1 MELSG
6 QTILRKNEYLRFK
19 IYTSMKKFL
28 FLLLSFSAFS
38 DVKLPTLVSNGMV
51 LQRDIPVKIW
61 GWANAG
67 EKVTVTFKGKKIRAI
82 GDSKGNWACTLPATP
97 AGGPYEIKVNEVL
110 LKDVLFGDVW
120 LCSGQSNMV
129 INMERVKEKY
139 PADIASANN
148 PQIRNFFIPTA
159 ISKVDIKQNLPAS
172 SWLPVTPENV
182 LQMGAVSYFFARDL
196 YAKYQ
201 VPIGIINSSVGG
213 TPIESWISEEGL
225 KEFPAYIKDTT
236 KTAPPAPT
244 AKKSTDRGLSEKWA
258 SESNQPKGWKRF
270 AIPGFWED
278 QGLRDL
284 NGVVWFRR
292 EIEIPASLAGQPA
305 KLFMGRIVDADQV
318 FVNGEQVGNVT
329 YQYPPRRYT
338 VKKDLLKAGKNVVV
352 IRVTNTAGKGGF
364 VPDKRYEMI
373 VGDRSIDLQGDWE
386 YKVGEVFPPVV
397 EKPAPSNFT
406 PTALYNAMIAPFLP
420 YSLKGVV
427 WYQGETNVWKPE
439 VYASLLPALAKD
451 WRTKFK
457 QPELPFLYVQLPG
470 FQDRNF
476 LPSESNMAVLR
487 EGQLTS
493 LRIPRSGMAVTL
505 DLGEW
510 NDIHPLTKKPIGE
523 RLALVARKIAYGENL
538 VSSGPI
544 YESNAIEG
552 NRIRIRFGETG
563 SGLAI
568 NKTDEDEL
576 TYFAIAGKDKKFVWA
591 KAIIERNT
599 VVVWSDEV
607 AEPVYVRYGWAD
619 NPEGANLINVEGLP
633 ASPFRTDF

>member
-1 MELSG
+1 
-6 QTILRKNEYLRFK
+6 
-19 IYTSMKKFL
+19 MKKFL

-38 DVKLPTLVSNGMV
+38 DVKLPSLVSNGMV

-61 GWANAG
+61 GWANPN
-67 EKVTVTFKGKKIRAI
+67 EKVTVTFKGKKIRSAA
-82 GDSKGNWACTLPATP
+82 DASGNWACTLPATP

-139 PADIASANN
+139 PTDIASANN

-159 ISKVDIKQNLPAS
+159 ISKVDVKQDLPAS

-225 KEFPAYIKDTT
+225 KEFPAFVKDTT

-244 AKKSTDRGLSEKWA
+244 AKKSSDRGLAEKWA
-258 SESNQPKGWKRF
+258 SPSYSPKGWKRF

-278 QGLRDL
+278 QGLKDL

-292 EIEIPASLAGQPA
+292 EIEIPSSHAGLPA

-338 VKKDLLKAGKNVVV
+338 VKKDLLKAGKNLVV

-439 VYASLLPALAKD
+439 VYQQLLPALAKD
-451 WRTKFK
+451 WRTQFK

-487 EGQLTS
+487 EGQLKS
-493 LRIPRSGMAVTL
+493 LSIPRSAMAVTL

-523 RLALVARKIAYGENL
+523 RLALAARKIAYGENL

-552 NRIRIRFGETG
+552 NRIRLRFRETG

-607 AEPVYVRYGWAD
+607 AEPMYVRYGWAD

>member
-1 MELSG
+1 
-6 QTILRKNEYLRFK
+6 
-19 IYTSMKKFL
+19 MKKFL

-38 DVKLPTLVSNGMV
+38 DVKLPSLVSNGMV

-61 GWANAG
+61 GWANPG
-67 EKVTVTFKGKKIRAI
+67 EKINVAFKGKKFRSAA
-82 GDSKGNWACTLPATP
+82 DASGNWACTLPATP

-148 PQIRNFFIPTA
+148 PHIRNFFVPTA
-159 ISKVDIKQNLPAS
+159 ISKVELKPDLPAS
-172 SWLPVTPENV
+172 SWLPVNPENV

-213 TPIESWISEEGL
+213 TPIESWISEEGI
-225 KEFPAYIKDTT
+225 KEFPAYVKDTT
-236 KTAPPAPT
+236 KTATPNPA
-244 AKKSTDRGLSEKWA
+244 AKKSADRGLAEKWA
-258 SESNQPKGWKRF
+258 NPAYQPKGWKRY

-278 QGLRDL
+278 QGLKDL

-292 EIEIPASLAGQPA
+292 EIEIPSSLAGLPA
-305 KLFMGRIVDADQV
+305 RLFMGRIVDADQV

-338 VKKDLLKAGKNVVV
+338 VKKDLLKAGKNLVV

-406 PTALYNAMIAPFLP
+406 PTALYNAMIAPFLD
-420 YSLKGVV
+420 YSLKGIV

-439 VYASLLPALAKD
+439 VYQQLLPALAKD
-451 WRTKFK
+451 WRTQFK

-470 FQDRNF
+470 FQDRTM
-476 LPSESNMAVLR
+476 LPAESNMAVLR
-487 EGQLTS
+487 EGQLKS
-493 LRIPRSGMAVTL
+493 LSIPRSAMTVTL

-523 RLALVARKIAYGENL
+523 RLALAARKIAYGENL

-552 NRIRIRFGETG
+552 NRIRLRFRETG

-599 VVVWSDEV
+599 VVVWSDEIT
-607 AEPVYVRYGWAD
+607 EPMYVRYGWAD
-619 NPEGANLINVEGLP
+619 NPEGANLMNVEGLP

>member
-1 MELSG
+1 
-6 QTILRKNEYLRFK
+6 
-19 IYTSMKKFL
+19 MKKIF
-28 FLLLSFSAFS
+28 FLLLSFAAFS
-38 DVKLPTLVSNGMV
+38 DVKLPSLVSNGMV
-51 LQRDIPVKIW
+51 LQRDMPVKIW
-61 GWANAG
+61 GWANPG
-67 EKVTVTFKGKKIRAI
+67 EKINVTFKGKKIHAI

-97 AGGPYEIKVNEVL
+97 AGGPYEITINEKSV
-110 LKDVLFGDVW
+110 KDVLFGDVW
-120 LCSGQSNMV
+120 LCAGQSNMV

-139 PADIASANN
+139 SADIASANN
-148 PQIRNFFIPTA
+148 QHIRNFFIPTA
-159 ISKVDIKQNLPAS
+159 ISKVDVRNDLPAS
-172 SWLPVTPENV
+172 SWLPVNPENV

-196 YAKYQ
+196 YAQYQ

-213 TPIESWISEEGL
+213 TPIESWISEAGL
-225 KEFPAYIKDTT
+225 KEFPAYVKDTT
-236 KTAPPAPT
+236 RTSAVPPAP
-244 AKKSTDRGLSEKWA
+244 KKSTDRGLTEKWA
-258 SESNQPKGWKRF
+258 SLSYSPKGWKRF
-270 AIPGFWED
+270 SIPGFWED

-292 EIEIPASLAGQPA
+292 EIEIPEALAGLPA

-318 FVNGEQVGNVT
+318 FVNGEQVGNIT
-329 YQYPPRRYT
+329 YQYPPRRYN
-338 VKKDLLKAGKNVVV
+338 VKNGLLKAGKNLIV

-364 VPDKRYEMI
+364 VPDKQYELI
-373 VGDRSIDLQGDWE
+373 VGDKTVDLQGDWN

-406 PTALYNAMIAPFLP
+406 PTALYNAMIAPFTS
-420 YSLKGVV
+420 YALKGFV

-439 VYASLLPALAKD
+439 VYQQLLPALAKD
-451 WRTKFK
+451 WRTQFN
-457 QPELPFLYVQLPG
+457 QPDLPFLYVQLPG
-470 FQDRNF
+470 FQDRTM
-476 LPSESNMAVLR
+476 LPAESNMAVLR
-487 EGQLTS
+487 DGQLKS
-493 LRIPRSGMAVTL
+493 LSIPRSGMAVTL

-523 RLALVARKIAYGENL
+523 RLALAARKLAYGENI

-544 YESNAIEG
+544 YESNQIEG
-552 NRIRIRFGETG
+552 NRIRIRFRETG
-563 SGLAI
+563 SGLSI
-568 NKTDEDEL
+568 NKTEEDEL

-633 ASPFRTDF
+633 ASPFRTDN

>member
-1 MELSG
+1 
-6 QTILRKNEYLRFK
+6 
-19 IYTSMKKFL
+19 
-28 FLLLSFSAFS
+28 
-38 DVKLPTLVSNGMV
+38 
-51 LQRDIPVKIW
+51 
-61 GWANAG
+61 
-67 EKVTVTFKGKKIRAI
+67 
-82 GDSKGNWACTLPATP
+82 
-97 AGGPYEIKVNEVL
+97 
-110 LKDVLFGDVW
+110 
-120 LCSGQSNMV
+120 
-129 INMERVKEKY
+129 MERVKEKY

-159 ISKVDIKQNLPAS
+159 ISKIDVRNDLPAS
-172 SWLPVTPENV
+172 SWLPVTPDNV

-196 YAKYQ
+196 YAQYR

-213 TPIESWISEEGL
+213 TPIESWISEAGL
-225 KEFPAYIKDTT
+225 KEFPAYVKDTT
-236 KTAPPAPT
+236 RTSAVPPAPR
-244 AKKSTDRGLSEKWA
+244 KSTDRGLSEKW
-258 SESNQPKGWKRF
+258 ESPSYSPKGWKRF
-270 AIPGFWED
+270 SIPGFWED

-292 EIEIPASLAGQPA
+292 EIDIPEALAGQPA

-318 FVNGEQVGNVT
+318 FVNGEQVGNIT
-329 YQYPPRRYT
+329 YQYPPRRYN
-338 VKKDLLKAGKNVVV
+338 VKNGLLKAGKNLIV

-364 VPDKRYEMI
+364 VPDKQYELI
-373 VGDRSIDLQGDWE
+373 VGDKTVDLQGDWN

-406 PTALYNAMIAPFLP
+406 PTALYNAMIAPFTS
-420 YSLKGVV
+420 YALKGFV

-439 VYASLLPALAKD
+439 VYQQLLPALAKD
-451 WRTKFK
+451 WRTQFL
-457 QPELPFLYVQLPG
+457 QPDLPFLYVQLPG
-470 FQDRNF
+470 FQDRTM
-476 LPSESNMAVLR
+476 LPAESNMAVLR
-487 EGQLTS
+487 DGQLKS
-493 LRIPRSGMAVTL
+493 LSIPRSGMAVTL

-523 RLALVARKIAYGENL
+523 RLALAARKLAYGENI

-544 YESNAIEG
+544 YESNQIEG
-552 NRIRIRFGETG
+552 NRIRIRFRETG
-563 SGLAI
+563 SGLSI

-607 AEPVYVRYGWAD
+607 PEPVYVRYGWAD

-633 ASPFRTDF
+633 ASPFRTDN

>member
-1 MELSG
+1 
-6 QTILRKNEYLRFK
+6 
-19 IYTSMKKFL
+19 MKKLL
-28 FLLLSFSAFS
+28 FLLLSFSAFA
-38 DVKLPTLVSNGMV
+38 DVKLPSLVSNGMV

-61 GWANAG
+61 GWANPG
-67 EKVTVTFKGKKIRAI
+67 EKVTVSFKGKKIRSSA
-82 GDSKGNWACTLPATP
+82 DAMGNWSATLPATP
-97 AGGPYEIKVNEVL
+97 AGGPYEILVNEIRL
-110 LKDVLFGDVW
+110 QDVLFGDVW

-129 INMERVKEKY
+129 LNMERVKEKY
-139 PADIASANN
+139 STDIASANY

-159 ISKVDIKQNLPAS
+159 ISKIDVKQDLPAS
-172 SWLPVTPENV
+172 SWLPVNPENV
-182 LQMGAVSYFFARDL
+182 LLMGAVSYFFARDL

-213 TPIESWISEEGL
+213 TPIESWISEDGL
-225 KEFPAYIKDTT
+225 KEFPAYMKDTT
-236 KTAPPAPT
+236 HTSASPPAPR
-244 AKKSTDRGLSEKWA
+244 KSADRGLSEKWA
-258 SESNQPKGWKRF
+258 SPAYLPKGWKRY

-292 EIEIPASLAGQPA
+292 EIEIPSSLAGMPA

-338 VKKDLLKAGKNVVV
+338 VKNGLLKAGKNLVV
-352 IRVTNTAGKGGF
+352 IRVTNTSGKGGF
-364 VPDKRYEMI
+364 VPDKQYELI
-373 VGDRSIDLQGDWE
+373 VGNQTIDLQGDWE
-386 YKVGEVFPPVV
+386 YKVGEVFPPVT
-397 EKPAPSNFT
+397 EKPAPSAYT

-420 YSLKGVV
+420 YSLKGFV
-427 WYQGETNVWKPE
+427 WYQGESNVGKPG
-439 VYASLLPALAKD
+439 VYESLLPALAND

-487 EGQLTS
+487 EGQLKS
-493 LRIPRSGMAVTL
+493 LSIPRSAMAVTL

-523 RLALVARKIAYGENL
+523 RLALAARKIAYGENI

-552 NRIRIRFGETG
+552 NRIRIRFRETG

-568 NKTDEDEL
+568 KKTDEVEL

-607 AEPVYVRYGWAD
+607 AEPMYVRYGWAD

-633 ASPFRTDF
+633 ASPFRTDN

>member
-1 MELSG
+1 
-6 QTILRKNEYLRFK
+6 
-19 IYTSMKKFL
+19 MKKLL
-28 FLLLSFSAFS
+28 FLLLSFSAFA
-38 DVKLPTLVSNGMV
+38 DVKLPSLVSNGMV

-61 GWANAG
+61 GWANPG
-67 EKVTVTFKGKKIRAI
+67 EKVTVSFKGKKIRTSA
-82 GDSKGNWACTLPATP
+82 DAMGNWSATLPATP
-97 AGGPYEIKVNEVL
+97 AGGPYEILVNEIRL
-110 LKDVLFGDVW
+110 QDVLFGDVW

-129 INMERVKEKY
+129 LNMERVKEKY
-139 PADIASANN
+139 STDIASANY

-159 ISKVDIKQNLPAS
+159 ISKVEVRLDLPTS
-172 SWLPVTPENV
+172 SWLSVSPENV
-182 LQMGAVSYFFARDL
+182 LLMGAVSYFFAREL

-225 KEFPAYIKDTT
+225 KEFPAYVKDTS
-236 KTAPPAPT
+236 KVAATAPST
-244 AKKSTDRGLSEKWA
+244 KKSADRGLSEKWA
-258 SESNQPKGWKRF
+258 SPAYLPKGWKRY

-292 EIEIPASLAGQPA
+292 EIEIPASLAGTPA

-329 YQYPPRRYT
+329 YQYPPRRYM
-338 VKKDLLKAGKNVVV
+338 VKNGLLKAGKNLVV

-364 VPDKRYEMI
+364 VPDKRYEML

-386 YKVGEVFPPVV
+386 YKVGEVFPPVT
-397 EKPAPSNFT
+397 EKPAPSAYT
-406 PTALYNAMIAPFLP
+406 PTALYNSMIAPFLP
-420 YSLKGVV
+420 YSLKGIV
-427 WYQGETNVWKPE
+427 WYQGESNVGKPG
-439 VYASLLPALAKD
+439 VYESLLPALAND
-451 WRTKFK
+451 WRTQFK
-457 QPELPFLYVQLPG
+457 QPDLPFLYVQLPG

-487 EGQLTS
+487 EGQLKS
-493 LRIPRSGMAVTL
+493 MSIPRSAMAVTL

-523 RLALVARKIAYGENL
+523 RLALAARKIAYGENI

-552 NRIRIRFGETG
+552 NRIRIRFRETG

-576 TYFAIAGKDKKFVWA
+576 MQFAIAGKDKKFVWA

-599 VVVWSDEV
+599 VVVWSDEISQ
-607 AEPVYVRYGWAD
+607 PMYVRYGWAD

-633 ASPFRTDF
+633 ASPFRTDN

>member
-1 MELSG
+1 
-6 QTILRKNEYLRFK
+6 
-19 IYTSMKKFL
+19 MKKIF
-28 FLLLSFSAFS
+28 FLLLSFAAFS
-38 DVKLPTLVSNGMV
+38 DVKLPSLVSNGMV
-51 LQRDIPVKIW
+51 LQRDMPVKIW
-61 GWANAG
+61 GWANPG
-67 EKVTVTFKGKKIRAI
+67 EKVNVSFKGKKLRTLA
-82 GDSKGNWACTLPATP
+82 DASGNWACTLPATP
-97 AGGPYEIKVNEVL
+97 AGGPYEITINEKSV
-110 LKDVLFGDVW
+110 KDVLFGDVW
-120 LCSGQSNMV
+120 LCAGQSNMV

-159 ISKVDIKQNLPAS
+159 ISKVDVRNDLPAS

-213 TPIESWISEEGL
+213 TPIESWISEAGL
-225 KEFPAYIKDTT
+225 KEFPAYVKDTT
-236 KTAPPAPT
+236 RTSPAP
-244 AKKSTDRGLSEKWA
+244 AAPRKSTDRGLTEKWA
-258 SESNQPKGWKRF
+258 NPAYVPKGWKRF
-270 AIPGFWED
+270 SIPGFWED

-292 EIEIPASLAGQPA
+292 EIEIPASLAGLPA

-318 FVNGEQVGNVT
+318 FVNGEQVGNIT
-329 YQYPPRRYT
+329 YQYPPRRYN
-338 VKKDLLKAGKNVVV
+338 VKSGLLKAGKNLIV

-364 VPDKRYEMI
+364 VPDKQYELI
-373 VGDRSIDLQGDWE
+373 VGNQTVDLQGDWN
-386 YKVGEVFPPVV
+386 YKVGEVFPPIV

-406 PTALYNAMIAPFLP
+406 PTALYNAMIAPFTS
-420 YSLKGVV
+420 YSLKGFV

-439 VYASLLPALAKD
+439 VYQQLLPALAKD
-451 WRTKFK
+451 WRAQFQ

-470 FQDRNF
+470 FQDRTM
-476 LPSESNMAVLR
+476 LPAESNMAVLR
-487 EGQLTS
+487 DGQLKS
-493 LRIPRSGMAVTL
+493 LSIPRSGMAVTL

-523 RLALVARKIAYGENL
+523 RLAQAARKLAYGENI

-544 YESNAIEG
+544 YESNQIEG
-552 NRIRIRFGETG
+552 ASIRIRFRETG
-563 SGLAI
+563 SGLSI

-576 TYFAIAGKDKKFVWA
+576 MQFAIAGKDKKFVWA

-607 AEPVYVRYGWAD
+607 PEPVYVRYGWAD

-633 ASPFRTDF
+633 ASPFRTDN

>member
-1 MELSG
+1 
-6 QTILRKNEYLRFK
+6 
-19 IYTSMKKFL
+19 MKRIL

-38 DVKLPTLVSNGMV
+38 EVKLPSLVSNGMV
-51 LQRDIPVKIW
+51 LQRDMPVKIW
-61 GWANAG
+61 GWANPG
-67 EKVTVTFKGKKIRAI
+67 EKVNVTFKGKKMRAI

-97 AGGPYEIKVNEVL
+97 AGGPYEITINEKSV
-110 LKDVLFGDVW
+110 KDVLFGDVW

-139 PADIASANN
+139 AADIASANN
-148 PQIRNFFIPTA
+148 PQIRNFFIPPTM
-159 ISKVDIKQNLPAS
+159 SKVEVRTDLPAS
-172 SWLPVTPENV
+172 SWLPVNPENV

-196 YAKYQ
+196 YAQYH

-213 TPIESWISEEGL
+213 TPIESWISEAGL
-225 KEFPAYIKDTT
+225 KEFPDYVKDTT
-236 KTAPPAPT
+236 RTIPVPPAPR
-244 AKKSTDRGLSEKWA
+244 KSADRGLSEKWA
-258 SESNQPKGWKRF
+258 SPSYSPKGWKRF
-270 AIPGFWED
+270 SIPGFWED

-292 EIEIPASLAGQPA
+292 EIDIPEALAGQAA

-318 FVNGEQVGNVT
+318 FVNGEQVGNIS
-329 YQYPPRRYT
+329 YQYPPRRYN
-338 VKKDLLKAGKNVVV
+338 VKSGVLKAGKNLIV

-364 VPDKRYEMI
+364 VPDKSYEMI
-373 VGDRSIDLQGDWE
+373 VGDQKFDLQGDWN
-386 YKVGEVFPPVV
+386 YKVGEVFTPVE
-397 EKPAPSNFT
+397 EKPAPSIFS
-406 PTALYNAMIAPFLP
+406 PTALYNALIAPFIT
-420 YSLKGVV
+420 YSLKGIV

-439 VYASLLPALAKD
+439 VYQQLLPALAKD
-451 WRTKFK
+451 WRTQFN
-457 QPELPFLYVQLPG
+457 QPDLPFLYVQLPG
-470 FQDRNF
+470 FQDRTM
-476 LPSESNMAVLR
+476 LPTESNMAVLR
-487 EGQLTS
+487 DGQLKS
-493 LRIPRSGMAVTL
+493 LSIPRSGMAVTL

-523 RLALVARKIAYGENL
+523 RLALAARKLAYGENI

-544 YESNAIEG
+544 YESNQIEG
-552 NRIRIRFGETG
+552 NRIRIRFRETG
-563 SGLAI
+563 SGLSI

-633 ASPFRTDF
+633 ASPFRTDH

>member
-1 MELSG
+1 
-6 QTILRKNEYLRFK
+6 
-19 IYTSMKKFL
+19 
-28 FLLLSFSAFS
+28 
-38 DVKLPTLVSNGMV
+38 P
-51 LQRDIPVKIW
+51 
-61 GWANAG
+61 
-67 EKVTVTFKGKKIRAI
+67 
-82 GDSKGNWACTLPATP
+82 
-97 AGGPYEIKVNEVL
+97 
-110 LKDVLFGDVW
+110 
-120 LCSGQSNMV
+120 
-129 INMERVKEKY
+129 
-139 PADIASANN
+139 
-148 PQIRNFFIPTA
+148 
-159 ISKVDIKQNLPAS
+159 
-172 SWLPVTPENV
+172 
-182 LQMGAVSYFFARDL
+182 
-196 YAKYQ
+196 
-201 VPIGIINSSVGG
+201 
-213 TPIESWISEEGL
+213 
-225 KEFPAYIKDTT
+225 
-236 KTAPPAPT
+236 
-244 AKKSTDRGLSEKWA
+244 AKKSADRGLAEKWA
-258 SESNQPKGWKRF
+258 NPAYRPKGWKRY

-292 EIEIPASLAGQPA
+292 EIDIPSSLAGLPA

-338 VKKDLLKAGKNVVV
+338 VKKDLLKAGKNLVV

-406 PTALYNAMIAPFLP
+406 PTALYNAMIAPFLD
-420 YSLKGVV
+420 YSLKGIV

-439 VYASLLPALAKD
+439 VYQQLLPALAKD
-451 WRTKFK
+451 WRTQFK
-457 QPELPFLYVQLPG
+457 QPELPFLCVQLPG
-470 FQDRNF
+470 FQDRTM
-476 LPSESNMAVLR
+476 LPAESNMAVLR
-487 EGQLTS
+487 EGQLKS
-493 LRIPRSGMAVTL
+493 LSIPRSAMTVTL

-523 RLALVARKIAYGENL
+523 RLALAARKIAYGENL

-552 NRIRIRFGETG
+552 NRIRLRFRETG

-576 TYFAIAGKDKKFVWA
+576 TYFAIAGKDKKFVWG

-599 VVVWSDEV
+599 VVVWSDEIT
-607 AEPVYVRYGWAD
+607 EPMYVRYGWAD
-619 NPEGANLINVEGLP
+619 NPEGANLMNVEGLP

>member
-1 MELSG
+1 
-6 QTILRKNEYLRFK
+6 
-19 IYTSMKKFL
+19 MKKLL
-28 FLLLSFSAFS
+28 FLLLSFSAFA
-38 DVKLPTLVSNGMV
+38 DVKLPSLVSNGMV

-61 GWANAG
+61 GWANPG
-67 EKVTVTFKGKKIRAI
+67 EKVTVSFKGKKIRSSA
-82 GDSKGNWACTLPATP
+82 DAMGNWSATLPATP
-97 AGGPYEIKVNEVL
+97 AGGPYEILVNEIRL
-110 LKDVLFGDVW
+110 QDVLFGDVW

-129 INMERVKEKY
+129 LNMERVKEKY
-139 PADIASANN
+139 STDIASANY

-159 ISKVDIKQNLPAS
+159 ISKIDVKQDLPSS
-172 SWLPVTPENV
+172 SWLPVNPENV
-182 LQMGAVSYFFARDL
+182 LLMGAVSYFFARDL

-213 TPIESWISEEGL
+213 TPIESWISEDGL
-225 KEFPAYIKDTT
+225 KEFPAYMKDTT
-236 KTAPPAPT
+236 HTSASPPAPR
-244 AKKSTDRGLSEKWA
+244 KSADRGLSEKWA
-258 SESNQPKGWKRF
+258 SPAYLPKGWKRY

-292 EIEIPASLAGQPA
+292 EIEIPSSLAGMPA

-338 VKKDLLKAGKNVVV
+338 VKNGLLKAGKNLVV
-352 IRVTNTAGKGGF
+352 IRVTNTSGKGGF
-364 VPDKRYEMI
+364 VPDKQYELI
-373 VGDRSIDLQGDWE
+373 VGNQTIDLQGDWE
-386 YKVGEVFPPVV
+386 YKVGEVFPPVT
-397 EKPAPSNFT
+397 EKSAPSAYT

-420 YSLKGVV
+420 YSLKGFV
-427 WYQGETNVWKPE
+427 WYQGESNVGKPG
-439 VYASLLPALAKD
+439 VYESLLPALAND

-487 EGQLTS
+487 EGQLKS
-493 LRIPRSGMAVTL
+493 LSIPRSAMAVTL

-523 RLALVARKIAYGENL
+523 RLALAARKIAYGENI

-552 NRIRIRFGETG
+552 NRIRIRFRETG

-568 NKTDEDEL
+568 KKTDEDEL

-607 AEPVYVRYGWAD
+607 AEPMYVRYGWAD

-633 ASPFRTDF
+633 ASPFRTDN

>member
-1 MELSG
+1 
-6 QTILRKNEYLRFK
+6 
-19 IYTSMKKFL
+19 
-28 FLLLSFSAFS
+28 
-38 DVKLPTLVSNGMV
+38 MV
-51 LQRDIPVKIW
+51 LQRDMPVKIW
-61 GWANAG
+61 GWANPG
-67 EKVTVTFKGKKIRAI
+67 EKVNVTFKGKKMRAI

-97 AGGPYEIKVNEVL
+97 AGGPYEIVINEKSV
-110 LKDVLFGDVW
+110 KDVLFGDVW

-139 PADIASANN
+139 PAEIASANN

-159 ISKVDIKQNLPAS
+159 ISKVEVRADLPAS
-172 SWLPVTPENV
+172 AWLPVNPENV

-196 YAKYQ
+196 YAQYH

-213 TPIESWISEEGL
+213 TPIESWISEAGL
-225 KEFPAYIKDTT
+225 KEFPEYVKDTT
-236 KTAPPAPT
+236 RTSAVPPAPR
-244 AKKSTDRGLSEKWA
+244 KSADRGLSEKWA
-258 SESNQPKGWKRF
+258 SPSYSPKGWKRF
-270 AIPGFWED
+270 SIPGFWED

-292 EIEIPASLAGQPA
+292 EIDIPEALAGQPA

-318 FVNGEQVGNVT
+318 FVNGEQVGNIT
-329 YQYPPRRYT
+329 YQYPPRRYN
-338 VKKDLLKAGKNVVV
+338 VKNGLLKAGKNLIV

-364 VPDKRYEMI
+364 VPDKPYELI
-373 VGDRSIDLQGDWE
+373 VGDKTVDLQGDWN

-406 PTALYNAMIAPFLP
+406 PTALYNAMIAPFTS
-420 YSLKGVV
+420 YALKGFV

-439 VYASLLPALAKD
+439 VYQQLLPALAKD
-451 WRTKFK
+451 WRTQFN
-457 QPELPFLYVQLPG
+457 QPDLPFLYVQLPG
-470 FQDRNF
+470 FQERTM
-476 LPSESNMAVLR
+476 LPAESNMAVLR
-487 EGQLTS
+487 DGQLKS
-493 LRIPRSGMAVTL
+493 LSIPRSGMAVTL

-523 RLALVARKIAYGENL
+523 RLALAARKLAYGENI
-538 VSSGPI
+538 VSSGPL
-544 YESNAIEG
+544 YESNQIEG
-552 NRIRIRFGETG
+552 NRIRIRFRETG
-563 SGLAI
+563 SGLSI

-607 AEPVYVRYGWAD
+607 ADPVYVRYGWAD

-633 ASPFRTDF
+633 ASPFRTDH

>member
-1 MELSG
+1 
-6 QTILRKNEYLRFK
+6 
-19 IYTSMKKFL
+19 MKKLL
-28 FLLLSFSAFS
+28 FLLLSFSAFA
-38 DVKLPTLVSNGMV
+38 DVKLPSLVSNGMV

-61 GWANAG
+61 GWANPG
-67 EKVTVTFKGKKIRAI
+67 EKVTVSFKGKKIRSSA
-82 GDSKGNWACTLPATP
+82 DAMGNWSATLPATP
-97 AGGPYEIKVNEVL
+97 AGGPYEILVNEIRL
-110 LKDVLFGDVW
+110 QDVLFGDVW

-129 INMERVKEKY
+129 LNMERVKEKY
-139 PADIASANN
+139 STDIASANY

-159 ISKVDIKQNLPAS
+159 ISKIDVKQDLPSS
-172 SWLPVTPENV
+172 SWLPVNPENV
-182 LQMGAVSYFFARDL
+182 LLMGAVSYFFARDL

-213 TPIESWISEEGL
+213 TPIESWISEDGL
-225 KEFPAYIKDTT
+225 KEFPAYMKDTT
-236 KTAPPAPT
+236 HTSASPPAPR
-244 AKKSTDRGLSEKWA
+244 KSADRGLSEKWA
-258 SESNQPKGWKRF
+258 SPAYLPKGWKRY

-292 EIEIPASLAGQPA
+292 EIEIPSSLAGMPA

-338 VKKDLLKAGKNVVV
+338 VKNGLLKAGKNLVV
-352 IRVTNTAGKGGF
+352 IRVTNTSGKGGF
-364 VPDKRYEMI
+364 VPDKQYELI
-373 VGDRSIDLQGDWE
+373 VGNQTIDLQGDWE
-386 YKVGEVFPPVV
+386 YKVGEVFPPVT
-397 EKPAPSNFT
+397 EKPAPSAYT

-420 YSLKGVV
+420 YSLKGFV
-427 WYQGETNVWKPE
+427 WYQGESNVGKPG
-439 VYASLLPALAKD
+439 VYESLLPALAND

-487 EGQLTS
+487 EGQLKS
-493 LRIPRSGMAVTL
+493 LNIPRSGMAVTL

-523 RLALVARKIAYGENL
+523 RLALAARKIAYGENI

-552 NRIRIRFGETG
+552 NRIRIRFRETG

-568 NKTDEDEL
+568 KKTDEDEL

-607 AEPVYVRYGWAD
+607 AEPMYVRYGWAD
-619 NPEGANLINVEGLP
+619 NPDGANLINVEGLP
-633 ASPFRTDF
+633 ASPFRTDN

>member
-1 MELSG
+1 
-6 QTILRKNEYLRFK
+6 
-19 IYTSMKKFL
+19 
-28 FLLLSFSAFS
+28 
-38 DVKLPTLVSNGMV
+38 MV
-51 LQRDIPVKIW
+51 LQRDMQVKIW
-61 GWANAG
+61 GWANPG
-67 EKVTVTFKGKKIRAI
+67 EKVNVSFKGKKIRTSANAT
-82 GDSKGNWACTLPATP
+82 GNWSAALPATP
-97 AGGPYEIKVNEVL
+97 AGGPYEIQINEIV

-129 INMERVKEKY
+129 TNMERVKEKY

-159 ISKVDIKQNLPAS
+159 ISKVDVRSDLPAS
-172 SWLPVTPENV
+172 SWLPVNPENV

-213 TPIESWISEEGL
+213 TPIEAWISENGL
-225 KEFPAYIKDTT
+225 KEFPSYVKDTT
-236 KTAPPAPT
+236 QAKTPAQTPR
-244 AKKSTDRGLSEKWA
+244 KSADRGLAEKWA
-258 SESNQPKGWKRF
+258 DPSYAPKGWKRF
-270 AIPGFWED
+270 AIPGYWED

-292 EIEIPASLAGQPA
+292 EIEIPASLAGLPA
-305 KLFMGRIVDADQV
+305 KLFMGRIIDADQV
-318 FVNGEQVGNVT
+318 FVNGEQIGNIT
-329 YQYPPRRYT
+329 YQYPPRRYS
-338 VKKDLLKAGKNVVV
+338 VKNGLLKAGKNLVV

-364 VPDKRYEMI
+364 VPDKQYELI
-373 VGDRSIDLQGDWE
+373 VGNQTFDLQGDWH

-397 EKPAPSNFT
+397 EKPAPSAYT
-406 PTALYNAMIAPFLP
+406 PTALYNAMIAPFTN
-420 YSLKGVV
+420 YALKGFV
-427 WYQGETNVWKPE
+427 WYQGESNVGKPQ
-439 VYASLLPALAKD
+439 VYEQLLPALAKD
-451 WRTKFK
+451 WRTQFN
-457 QPELPFLYVQLPG
+457 QPDIPFLYVQLPG

-487 EGQLTS
+487 DGQLKS
-493 LRIPRSGMAVTL
+493 LSIPRSGMAVTL

-523 RLALVARKIAYGENL
+523 RLALAARKLAYGENI

-544 YESNAIEG
+544 YESNQIEG
-552 NRIRIRFGETG
+552 GRIRIRFRETG
-563 SGLAI
+563 SGLSI

-576 TYFAIAGKDKKFVWA
+576 MQFAIAGKDKKFMWA

-607 AEPVYVRYGWAD
+607 KEPMFVRYGWAD
-619 NPEGANLINVEGLP
+619 NPEGANLVNVEGLP
-633 ASPFRTDF
+633 ASPFRTDN

>member
-1 MELSG
+1 
-6 QTILRKNEYLRFK
+6 
-19 IYTSMKKFL
+19 MKKFL

-67 EKVTVTFKGKKIRAI
+67 EKVIVTFKGKKLRALT
-82 GDSKGNWACTLPATP
+82 DASGNWACTLPATP
-97 AGGPYEIKVNEVL
+97 AGGPYEIQVNEIR

-159 ISKVDIKQNLPAS
+159 ISKVEVKQDLPAS

-196 YAKYQ
+196 YVKYQ

-225 KEFPAYIKDTT
+225 KEFPAYVKDTT
-236 KTAPPAPT
+236 KTAQPAPT
-244 AKKSTDRGLSEKWA
+244 AKKSTDSGLAEKWA
-258 SESNQPKGWKRF
+258 SPSYSPKGWKRF

-278 QGLRDL
+278 QGLKDL

-292 EIEIPASLAGQPA
+292 EIEIPSSLAGLPA

-338 VKKDLLKAGKNVVV
+338 VKNGILKAGKNLVV

-364 VPDKRYEMI
+364 VPDKKYEML
-373 VGDRSIDLQGDWE
+373 VGDITIDLQGDWE

-397 EKPAPSNFT
+397 EKPVPSNFT
-406 PTALYNAMIAPFLP
+406 TTALYNAMIAPFLP
-420 YSLKGVV
+420 YSLKGIV
-427 WYQGETNVWKPE
+427 WYQGETNVWKPD

-451 WRTKFK
+451 WRTQFK

-487 EGQLTS
+487 EGQLKS
-493 LRIPRSGMAVTL
+493 LIIPRSGMAVTL
-505 DLGEW
+505 
-510 NDIHPLTKKPIGE
+510 
-523 RLALVARKIAYGENL
+523 
-538 VSSGPI
+538 
-544 YESNAIEG
+544 
-552 NRIRIRFGETG
+552 
-563 SGLAI
+563 
-568 NKTDEDEL
+568 
-576 TYFAIAGKDKKFVWA
+576 
-591 KAIIERNT
+591 
-599 VVVWSDEV
+599 
-607 AEPVYVRYGWAD
+607 
-619 NPEGANLINVEGLP
+619 
-633 ASPFRTDF
+633 

>member
-1 MELSG
+1 
-6 QTILRKNEYLRFK
+6 
-19 IYTSMKKFL
+19 MKKFL

-61 GWANAG
+61 GWANAA
-67 EKVTVTFKGKKIRAI
+67 EKVTVTFKGKKLRTLA
-82 GDSKGNWACTLPATP
+82 DASGNWACTLPATP

-139 PADIASANN
+139 PTDIASANN

-159 ISKVDIKQNLPAS
+159 ISKVDIKQDLPAS

-182 LQMGAVSYFFARDL
+182 LQMGAISYFFARDL

-225 KEFPAYIKDTT
+225 KEFPAYVKDTSSSIPP
-236 KTAPPAPT
+236 PPASR
-244 AKKSTDRGLSEKWA
+244 KSTDRGLAEKWA
-258 SESNQPKGWKRF
+258 SPSYSPKGWKRF

-278 QGLRDL
+278 QGLKDL

-292 EIEIPASLAGQPA
+292 EIEIPSSLAGLPA

-338 VKKDLLKAGKNVVV
+338 VKKHLLKAGKNLVV
-352 IRVTNTAGKGGF
+352 IRVTNTTGKGGF

-373 VGDRSIDLQGDWE
+373 VGDKTIDLQGDWE

-420 YSLKGVV
+420 YSLKGIV

-487 EGQLTS
+487 EGQLKS
-493 LRIPRSGMAVTL
+493 LIIPRSGMAVTL

-523 RLALVARKIAYGENL
+523 RLALAARKIAYGENL

-552 NRIRIRFGETG
+552 NRIRIRFRETG

-607 AEPVYVRYGWAD
+607 AEPMYVRYGWSD

>member
-1 MELSG
+1 
-6 QTILRKNEYLRFK
+6 
-19 IYTSMKKFL
+19 MKKFL

-51 LQRDIPVKIW
+51 LQRDTPVKIW

-67 EKVTVTFKGKKIRAI
+67 EKVTVTFKGKKLRALT
-82 GDSKGNWACTLPATP
+82 DASGNWACALPATP
-97 AGGPYEIKVNEVL
+97 AGGPYEIQVNEIR

-159 ISKVDIKQNLPAS
+159 ISKVDVKQDLPAS

-225 KEFPAYIKDTT
+225 KEFPAYVKDTT
-236 KTAPPAPT
+236 RLSPPSVI
-244 AKKSTDRGLSEKWA
+244 AKKSTDRGLAEKWA
-258 SESNQPKGWKRF
+258 NPAYQPKGWKRF

-278 QGLRDL
+278 QGLKDL

-292 EIEIPASLAGQPA
+292 EIEIPSSLAGLPA

-373 VGDRSIDLQGDWE
+373 VGDRTIDLQGDWE

-420 YSLKGVV
+420 YSLKGIL

-487 EGQLTS
+487 EGQLKS
-493 LRIPRSGMAVTL
+493 LSIPRSGMAVTL

-523 RLALVARKIAYGENL
+523 RLALAARKIAYGDNI

-544 YESNAIEG
+544 YDSNAIEG
-552 NRIRIRFGETG
+552 NRIRIRFRETG

-607 AEPVYVRYGWAD
+607 AEPMFVRYGWAD

>member
-1 MELSG
+1 
-6 QTILRKNEYLRFK
+6 
-19 IYTSMKKFL
+19 MKKFL

-67 EKVTVTFKGKKIRAI
+67 EKVTVTFKGKKLRTTA
-82 GDSKGNWACTLPATP
+82 DATGNWSTSLPATP
-97 AGGPYEIKVNEVL
+97 AGGPYEIQVNEIR

-159 ISKVDIKQNLPAS
+159 ISKVEVKQDLPAS

-225 KEFPAYIKDTT
+225 KEFPAYVKDTT

-244 AKKSTDRGLSEKWA
+244 AKKSTDRGLTEKWA
-258 SESNQPKGWKRF
+258 NPAYQPKGWKRF

-278 QGLRDL
+278 QGLKDL

-292 EIEIPASLAGQPA
+292 EIEIPTSLAGLPA

-338 VKKDLLKAGKNVVV
+338 VKKDLLKAGKNLVV

-364 VPDKRYEMI
+364 VPDKRYEML
-373 VGDRSIDLQGDWE
+373 VGDQTIDLQGDWE

-420 YSLKGVV
+420 YSLKGIV

-451 WRTKFK
+451 WRNKFK

-487 EGQLTS
+487 DGQLKS
-493 LRIPRSGMAVTL
+493 LQIPRSGMAVTL

-523 RLALVARKIAYGENL
+523 RLALAARKIAYSENI

-552 NRIRIRFGETG
+552 NRIRIRFRETG

-607 AEPVYVRYGWAD
+607 AEPMYVRYGWAD

>member
-1 MELSG
+1 
-6 QTILRKNEYLRFK
+6 
-19 IYTSMKKFL
+19 MKKFL

-67 EKVTVTFKGKKIRAI
+67 EKVTVTFKGKKLRVLTDA
-82 GDSKGNWACTLPATP
+82 SGNWSTTLPATP
-97 AGGPYEIKVNEVL
+97 AGGPYEIQVNEIR

-139 PADIASANN
+139 PTDIASANN

-159 ISKVDIKQNLPAS
+159 ISKVDVKQDLPAS

-225 KEFPAYIKDTT
+225 KEFPAYVKDTT
-236 KTAPPAPT
+236 KTASPAPT
-244 AKKSTDRGLSEKWA
+244 AKKSTDRGLAEKWA
-258 SESNQPKGWKRF
+258 SPSYSPKGWKRF

-278 QGLRDL
+278 QGLKDL

-292 EIEIPASLAGQPA
+292 EIEIPTSLAGLPA

-338 VKKDLLKAGKNVVV
+338 VKKDLLKAGKNLVV

-364 VPDKRYEMI
+364 VPDKKYEML
-373 VGDRSIDLQGDWE
+373 VGDQTIDLQGDWE
-386 YKVGEVFPPVV
+386 YKVGEVFPPLV

-420 YSLKGVV
+420 YSLKGIV
-427 WYQGETNVWKPE
+427 WYQGETNVWKPD

-487 EGQLTS
+487 EGQLKS
-493 LRIPRSGMAVTL
+493 LSIPRSGMAVTL

-523 RLALVARKIAYGENL
+523 RLALAARKIAYGDNI

-552 NRIRIRFGETG
+552 NRIRIRFRETG

-607 AEPVYVRYGWAD
+607 AEPMFVRYGWAD

-633 ASPFRTDF
+633 ASPFRTDN

>member
-1 MELSG
+1 
-6 QTILRKNEYLRFK
+6 
-19 IYTSMKKFL
+19 
-28 FLLLSFSAFS
+28 
-38 DVKLPTLVSNGMV
+38 
-51 LQRDIPVKIW
+51 
-61 GWANAG
+61 
-67 EKVTVTFKGKKIRAI
+67 
-82 GDSKGNWACTLPATP
+82 
-97 AGGPYEIKVNEVL
+97 
-110 LKDVLFGDVW
+110 
-120 LCSGQSNMV
+120 
-129 INMERVKEKY
+129 MERVKEKY
-139 PADIASANN
+139 PAEIASANN

-159 ISKVDIKQNLPAS
+159 ISKVDVRNDLPAS

-213 TPIESWISEEGL
+213 TPIESWISEAGL
-225 KEFPAYIKDTT
+225 KEFPAYAKDTT
-236 KTAPPAPT
+236 RNSPAPPAPR
-244 AKKSTDRGLSEKWA
+244 KSADRGLTEKWA
-258 SESNQPKGWKRF
+258 SPNYSPKGWKRF

-292 EIEIPASLAGQPA
+292 EIEIPASLAGLPA

-318 FVNGEQVGNVT
+318 FVNGEQVGNIT
-329 YQYPPRRYT
+329 YQYPPRRYN
-338 VKKDLLKAGKNVVV
+338 VKNGLLKAGKNLIV

-364 VPDKRYEMI
+364 VPDKPYELS
-373 VGDRSIDLQGDWE
+373 VGDKTVDLQGDWN

-406 PTALYNAMIAPFLP
+406 PTALYNAMIAPFTA
-420 YSLKGVV
+420 YALKGFV

-439 VYASLLPALAKD
+439 VYQQLLPALAKD
-451 WRTKFK
+451 WRTQFN
-457 QPELPFLYVQLPG
+457 QPDIPFLYVQLPG
-470 FQDRNF
+470 FQDRTM
-476 LPSESNMAVLR
+476 LPAESNMAVLR
-487 EGQLTS
+487 DGQLKS
-493 LRIPRSGMAVTL
+493 LSIPRSGMAVTL

-523 RLALVARKIAYGENL
+523 RLAFAARKLAYGENI

-544 YESNAIEG
+544 YESNQIEG
-552 NRIRIRFGETG
+552 NRIRIRFRETG
-563 SGLAI
+563 SGLSI

-576 TYFAIAGKDKKFVWA
+576 MQFAIAGKDKKFVWA

-599 VVVWSDEV
+599 VVVWSDEIV
-607 AEPVYVRYGWAD
+607 EPMYVRYGWAD

-633 ASPFRTDF
+633 ASPFRTDN

>member
-1 MELSG
+1 
-6 QTILRKNEYLRFK
+6 
-19 IYTSMKKFL
+19 MKKLL
-28 FLLLSFSAFS
+28 FLLLSFTAFS
-38 DVKLPTLVSNGMV
+38 DVKLPALVSNGMV
-51 LQRDIPVKIW
+51 LQRDMPVKIW
-61 GWANAG
+61 GWANPG
-67 EKVTVTFKGKKIRAI
+67 EKVNVIFQGKKLRTLA
-82 GDSKGNWACTLPATP
+82 DASGNWACTLPATP
-97 AGGPYEIKVNEVL
+97 AGGPYEININEKSV
-110 LKDVLFGDVW
+110 KDVLFGDVW
-120 LCSGQSNMV
+120 LCAGQSNMV

-148 PQIRNFFIPTA
+148 PKIRNFFIPTA
-159 ISKVDIKQNLPAS
+159 ISKVDVRSDLPAS
-172 SWLPVTPENV
+172 SWLPVSPENV

-213 TPIESWISEEGL
+213 TPIESWISEAGL
-225 KEFPAYIKDTT
+225 KEFPTYVKDTT
-236 KTAPPAPT
+236 RTSPAPPIPR
-244 AKKSTDRGLSEKWA
+244 KSADRGLTEKWA
-258 SESNQPKGWKRF
+258 NPSYSPKGWKRF

-278 QGLRDL
+278 QGLKEL
-284 NGVVWFRR
+284 NGMVWFRR
-292 EIEIPASLAGQPA
+292 EIDIPASLAGLPA

-318 FVNGEQVGNVT
+318 FVNGEQVGNIT

-338 VKKDLLKAGKNVVV
+338 VRNSLLKAGKNLVV

-364 VPDKRYEMI
+364 VPDKRYELV
-373 VGDRSIDLQGDWE
+373 VGDQTIDLQGDWS

-397 EKPAPSNFT
+397 EKPLPLAYT
-406 PTALYNAMIAPFLP
+406 PTALYNAMIAPFTS
-420 YSLKGVV
+420 YALKGFV

-439 VYASLLPALAKD
+439 VYEKLLPALAKD
-451 WRTKFK
+451 WRTQFK
-457 QPELPFLYVQLPG
+457 QLELPFLYVQLPG

-487 EGQLTS
+487 DGQLHS
-493 LRIPRSGMAVTL
+493 LSIPRSGMAVTL

-523 RLALVARKIAYGENL
+523 RLALAARKIAYGDDI

-544 YESNAIEG
+544 YESNQIEG
-552 NRIRIRFGETG
+552 PRIRIRFRETG

-591 KAIIERNT
+591 KAVIERNT
-599 VVVWSDEV
+599 VVVWSDEM
-607 AEPVYVRYGWAD
+607 AEPMYVRYGWAD
-619 NPEGANLINVEGLP
+619 NPEGANLINTEGLP
-633 ASPFRTDF
+633 ASPFRTDN